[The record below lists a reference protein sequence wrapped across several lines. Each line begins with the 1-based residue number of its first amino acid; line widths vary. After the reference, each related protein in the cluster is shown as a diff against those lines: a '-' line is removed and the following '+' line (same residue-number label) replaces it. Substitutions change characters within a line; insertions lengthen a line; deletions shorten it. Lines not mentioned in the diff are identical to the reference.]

1 MPLGQT
7 EAARARGNFEI
18 FRFQKASRIARSR
31 HDVCLVFVADPFAL
45 FGGISRSRH
54 NRKEFF

>member
-7 EAARARGNFEI
+7 EAARARDNFEI
-18 FRFQKASRIARSR
+18 FRFQKASRVVRSR

-45 FGGISRSRH
+45 FGGISQSRH
-54 NRKEFF
+54 NR